1 MINNIN
7 QTPEM
12 GNNSEKKR
20 KIKSYEEWRETAGS
34 DDKYGHYAE
43 YVTIETLGFLN
54 VNCRKATK
62 KEDSPGGGDIVMWT
76 SQGRIV
82 FVDVK
87 LWKPWQ
93 EDKVV
98 GRVHS
103 ETEGELNI
111 HPHCVERLRSN
122 HRETQIELLSV
133 ISNLLVAMDEKY
145 DENNDKRQ

>member
-1 MINNIN
+1 MKSNIN
-7 QTPEM
+7 KPPNDEN
-12 GNNSEKKR
+12 GDENNQDIEPF
-20 KIKSYEEWRETAGS
+20 EEWRQTAGS
-34 DDKYGHYAE
+34 KCKYGHYAE
-43 YVTIETLGFLN
+43 YVVRRTLGIYK
-54 VNCRKATK
+54 VKHRKATDE
-62 KEDSPGGGDIVMWT
+62 EDSPGGGDIVMWT